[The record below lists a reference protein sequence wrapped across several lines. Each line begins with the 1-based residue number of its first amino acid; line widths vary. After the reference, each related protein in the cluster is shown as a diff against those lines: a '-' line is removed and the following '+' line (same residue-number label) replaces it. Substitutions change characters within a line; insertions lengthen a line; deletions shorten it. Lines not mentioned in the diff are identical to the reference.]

1 MKYLSTIV
9 FGLFLYIGC
18 GNSNPKSTD
27 EYIDDA
33 LKNEEI
39 QEGWGIKENRIS
51 LIEAVKNSENEGLLP
66 EDYQYSK
73 LLEFEKK
80 IDSIPESREEYHQ
93 LLTASY
99 IKYLSDLKNG
109 KINPREIYKDWD
121 IEKKEIQPDSI
132 LAIALQKNRIDSTLE
147 SHKPKHFTYLNL
159 KKALAL
165 IKSMPEENFDTIVTK
180 EKFKLGN
187 KSETIAKIKER
198 LRYWGDLSK
207 DDTLANTVF
216 NTDLKNALIKFQ
228 NRHGLESDGAIGAM
242 TLKALN
248 VSKETRKQ
256 QIITNLERW
265 RWYPADLGNSFLGVN
280 IPNYYLFLV
289 DNKDT
294 INKYRVVVG
303 TPKRKSP
310 ILSSKIS
317 NIVFNPTWTVP
328 PTIIKEDLVPDA
340 TKSRSYFSK
349 TRIKIFNYKNQEISA
364 YDWKPSDA
372 NKYRYVQEPGYNN
385 SLGVVKIN
393 FPNNHLVYMHDTNH
407 RDYFVYNYR
416 ALSSG
421 CVRIE
426 KPLPLVE
433 YLLKNPKKYSSIK
446 IDTIVKTKKTQAVK
460 VDCEFQVHFQYFTA
474 WYKKGQLQFRYD
486 VYGLDPELY
495 LRLTNQ
501 FSTEVV
507 NSTRMIDK

>member
-1 MKYLSTIV
+1 MKYLSII
-9 FGLFLYIGC
+9 FFCLFLYVGC
-18 GNSNPKSTD
+18 GNAGPKSTD

-39 QEGWGIKENRIS
+39 QEGWGVKENRIS
-51 LIEAVKNSENEGLLP
+51 LIEAIKNSENEGLLP

-73 LLEFEKK
+73 LIELEQKL
-80 IDSIPESREEYHQ
+80 DSLPEIKDEYHE
-93 LLTASY
+93 LLTTSY

-109 KINPREIYKDWD
+109 KINPREIYNDWD

-132 LAIALQKNRIDSTLE
+132 LSIALQKNKIDSTLE
-147 SHKPKHFTYLNL
+147 SHKPTHFIYKNL
-159 KKALAL
+159 KKALSL
-165 IKSMPEENFDTIVTK
+165 LKSMPEENFDTIATK
-180 EKFKLGN
+180 EKFKLN
-187 KSETIAKIKER
+187 TKSEIIAKIKER
-198 LRYWGDLSK
+198 LRYWGDLNK
-207 DDTLANTVF
+207 DDTLANTTY
-216 NTDLKNALIKFQ
+216 NTDLKNAVIKFQ
-228 NRHGLESDGAIGAM
+228 NRHGLEADGAIGAL

-248 VSKETRKQ
+248 ISKETRKQ

-265 RWYPADLGNSFLGVN
+265 RWYPSDLGNSYLGVN
-280 IPNYYLFLV
+280 IPNYYLFVV

-340 TKSRSYFSK
+340 TKSRGYFSR
-349 TRIKIFNYKNQEISA
+349 TRIKIFNYKNQEISPN
-364 YDWKPSDA
+364 DWKPEDA

-426 KPLPLVE
+426 KPLPLAE
-433 YLLKNPKKYSSIK
+433 YLLKNPKRYSSVK

-460 VDCEFQVHFQYFTA
+460 VDCDFKVHFQYFTA
-474 WYKKGQLQFRYD
+474 WYKKGQLQFRND
-486 VYGLDPELY
+486 VYRLDSDLY

-501 FSTEVV
+501 FSSDVV
-507 NSTRMIDK
+507 SSARVIDK